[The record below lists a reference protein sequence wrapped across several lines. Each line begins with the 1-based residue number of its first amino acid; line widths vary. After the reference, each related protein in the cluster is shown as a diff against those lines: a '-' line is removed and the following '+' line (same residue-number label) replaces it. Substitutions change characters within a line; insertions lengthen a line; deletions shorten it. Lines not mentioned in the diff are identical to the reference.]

1 MYIFKTIRDLKTY
14 LSDKTAIGFVPTM
27 GALHQGHISLMRQ
40 CMKESK
46 TSVCSIFVNPTQFNS
61 KEDYEQYPI
70 TLKDDILLLEQS
82 GCEVLFIPSVEE
94 IYPDGIKQ
102 INSLDL
108 GNIAMDLEGKM
119 RPGHYDGV
127 AAVVARLIDIVV
139 PDKMYMGLK
148 DFQQILVVKK
158 MAALKS
164 LRVEIVPCETIRE
177 ESGLAMSSRNRR
189 LSESARERAIEISKV
204 LFAIRDGL
212 KNKSIHQLINE
223 GGQQLS
229 KVAEKV
235 EYLEVRDAANLEVPS
250 ETTTVR
256 VVLVAAWIDGVR
268 LIDNILLPK

>member
-1 MYIFKTIRDLKTY
+1 MYIFKTIHDLKAY

-40 CMKESK
+40 CLKESK

-70 TLKDDILLLEQS
+70 TLKEDILLLEQS
-82 GCEVLFIPSVEE
+82 GCEVLFIPSVDE
-94 IYPDGIKQ
+94 IYPNGVKQ
-102 INSLDL
+102 KNALDL
-108 GNIAMDLEGKM
+108 GGIANDLEGKM

-127 AAVVARLIDIVV
+127 AEVVARLIDIVR

-158 MAALKS
+158 MVALKS
-164 LRVEIVPCETIRE
+164 LQVEIVPCETIRE

-189 LSESARERAIEISKV
+189 LSESGMQRALEISRV
-204 LFAIRDGL
+204 LFSIRDGF
-212 KNKSIHQLINE
+212 KNKPLHQLLEE
-223 GGQQLS
+223 GMQQLA

-235 EYLEVRDAANLEVPS
+235 EYLEVRDAANLELPS
-250 ETTTVR
+250 ERTIDR
-256 VVLVAAWIDGVR
+256 VVLVAAWFDGVR
-268 LIDNILLPK
+268 LIDNILLRK